1 MRMLVKIV
9 LVLVL
14 LAVAMSGVAIVRNG
28 VPLVEKPGLGKR
40 LLVYLSRNTAE
51 TRPDHDW
58 PELRTRMYPLTADE
72 LLDRAE
78 RTVERLGW
86 KVVEKDESG
95 RTLHA
100 VVATPWLRFKDDV
113 VIRLEDRAD
122 QGAALDVTSKS
133 RIGRADYGAN
143 VSHVI
148 ELYRA
153 LESVEDSPG

>member
-28 VPLVEKPGLGKR
+28 VPLVDKPGLGKR
-40 LLVYLSRNTAE
+40 LLVYLSRNTAD

-58 PELRTRMYPLTADE
+58 PELRTRMYSLTADE
-72 LLDRAE
+72 LINRAE
-78 RTVERLGW
+78 RIVAELGW
-86 KVVEKDESG
+86 KVVEKDESSH
-95 RTLHA
+95 TLRA
-100 VVATPWLRFKDDV
+100 VVTTPWLRFKDDV
-113 VIRLEDRAD
+113 VIRLEDRAG
-122 QGAALDVTSKS
+122 QGTALDVKSKS

-143 VSHVI
+143 AGHII

-153 LESVEDSPG
+153 LGSAEE